1 MYENFHDDYV
11 TDLSYSVGLWFR
23 NNVYKDYEYKG
34 TLLEV
39 GGGDPDHMSF
49 SKHFI
54 MNGWDAYMF
63 EPNPMYAERHR
74 EIGNKIIEAAVSNEN
89 AQNKYFHIYED
100 KNKISLGWSSLGMR
114 LPGCMLQPKTIKV
127 PVITLNDFFVCHD
140 IKHVD
145 IISVDVEGW
154 EVEVVNGFDEKKYS
168 ADYFVLEMN
177 GPPSQHSSTVDM
189 MKLKGYRL
197 VCTEYIN
204 WIFEKIK

>member
-11 TDLSYSVGLWFR
+11 SDPSYSVGLWFR

-39 GGGDPDHMSF
+39 GGGDPDHLSF

-114 LPGCMLQPKTIKV
+114 LDGCMLQPKTIKV

-204 WIFEKIK
+204 

>member
-1 MYENFHDDYV
+1 MYEHFHDDYV
-11 TDLSYSVGLWFR
+11 HSPGYSVGLWFR

-100 KNKISLGWSSLGMR
+100 KNKIALGWSSLGMR
-114 LPGCMLQPKTIKV
+114 LHGCMLQPKTIKV